1 MTDAIKFG
9 ALVVEDE
16 WPARNYLV
24 ELLEA
29 TGRVEIV
36 GAVASVQEAEGA
48 LAPESGL
55 RIDIAFLDVH
65 LTGSGDDAGLRLARR
80 IAKSPGAP
88 AIVLA
93 TAFSKH
99 ALEAFELGVVDY
111 LVKPFTDE
119 RVAAC
124 VERIAQRRPARTEPS
139 ANARI
144 VARNGKSLVFLD
156 IGEVWAFEAS
166 ERLTYVHTP
175 HGKFDL
181 DLSLASIETSLGR
194 SFCRVHR
201 SWLVNVPFIREFGR
215 DGGEHM
221 LFVGQGINSDGSG
234 ITVPIARDR
243 ASAVREMLLSSS
255 TGLRR

>member
-1 MTDAIKFG
+1 MTDPKFR

-36 GAVASVQEAEGA
+36 GAVASLEEASSA
-48 LAPESGL
+48 LVPESEL
-55 RIDIAFLDVH
+55 RIDIAFLDVN
-65 LTGSGDDAGLRLARR
+65 LAGSGDDAGIRLARR
-80 IAKSPGAP
+80 VANTSGAP
-88 AIVLA
+88 ALVLA

-111 LVKPFTDE
+111 LLKPFTDE

-124 VERIAQRRPARTEPS
+124 LDRVAERRPA
-139 ANARI
+139 AQGAQAKGRI
-144 VARNGKSLVFLD
+144 AARNGKSLVFLD
-156 IGEVWAFEAS
+156 IEEVWAFEAS
-166 ERLTYVHTP
+166 ERLTYVHTL

-181 DLSLASIETSLGR
+181 DLSLASIESTLGR

-215 DGGEHM
+215 DSGEHM
-221 LFVGQGINSDGSG
+221 LFVGQGITGDGSG
-234 ITVPIARDR
+234 ITVPVARDR
-243 ASAVREMLLSSS
+243 ASAIREMLLSSS